1 MELPISELWGR
12 LWEGQ
17 DFGGE
22 IRTDLL
28 TVSAACMWMDAH
40 RMSVVAFYAS
50 NLGKQPS
57 CALSSCR
64 LSPGLV
70 SLYLSSILLLP
81 VWCSLRR
88 EKLLLTALYPYSLQW
103 PCLSSLSNVCP
114 MYSTLQRD

>member
-28 TVSAACMWMDAH
+28 TVSAACMRMDAH

-57 CALSSCR
+57 
-64 LSPGLV
+64 
-70 SLYLSSILLLP
+70 
-81 VWCSLRR
+81 
-88 EKLLLTALYPYSLQW
+88 
-103 PCLSSLSNVCP
+103 
-114 MYSTLQRD
+114 